1 MSKQLHSNTLENNNL
16 CYTKCCINKHD
27 NLSFFRNG
35 KTREILIKKISF
47 AMNRF
52 ASLHVFDK
60 SLFLYLHPHSPCSP
74 PMLPVTRIRPCLFL
88 FMSGR
93 KVCMVRS
100 VPSRLTSRIPRIVS
114 SEWASRGP
122 IRPTPALQTNTKI
135 LGGNQWNHLS
145 QSHLVKTWG
154 LYM

>member
-1 MSKQLHSNTLENNNL
+1 MLCFTFLKNL
-16 CYTKCCINKHD
+16 TF
-27 NLSFFRNG
+27 S
-35 KTREILIKKISF
+35 
-47 AMNRF
+47 
-52 ASLHVFDK
+52 
-60 SLFLYLHPHSPCSP
+60 LHPHSPCSP

-93 KVCMVRS
+93 KVWMVRS

-135 LGGNQWNHLS
+135 SGGNQLNKYGYFINHVSAVNLKDACS
-145 QSHLVKTWG
+145 CWLYTHLFPLKEHNI
-154 LYM
+154 LYSLTQYVNSALCNISFGIKYRLLVCHIHL